1 MVEVTKKNFEKVLP
15 MVKEALEEADFI
27 AFDSEFTGLNSDD
40 INSSY
45 FNTTEEQYEYL
56 RKTTESFII
65 IQFGITAVTK
75 LEIDKYK
82 TATYNFYLFPMSIPT
97 KNRRFLCQ
105 VGAVEF
111 LSSYYFDFNKVIY
124 DGISYLNKTEK
135 VILKQYLEND
145 VLFKNVENN
154 MLYKN
159 DNEIK
164 RAIDTVAKWLE
175 NSNKNDN
182 VLKLFASS
190 YNVQY
195 FLQKVLRD
203 RFPVIWTTNNDK
215 EVTIFVVT
223 LEVRKILEKEEKQN
237 LDETLL
243 DSYVGFTKVFNFL
256 IDLKKPIVGHN
267 PLLDLMYMYKLFYKS
282 LPKNYKEFKTEI
294 HKLFPKI
301 FDTRCL
307 SFQLKDNNKEDL
319 CSSHSLGSLYYF
331 FSEGRGSNHIPKSVT
346 IETGY
351 TIKNLYKAHDAG
363 FDSYL
368 TAYIFIKMAYVYI
381 IAKKEETFPYDIVN
395 GVEEF
400 MNYINLP
407 HTFNFYLKL
416 DGEDPE
422 TEKPQ
427 LLFVKTP
434 IDVDISQ
441 ISKKL
446 APFGSFNIKPFKR
459 NRTFIAV
466 ASHGSARDILNHFRN
481 NKELHIVPYNPI
493 KHSPSIRYLIFGS
506 AFLSGGIVAWIFH
519 RSISKS
525 I

>member
-1 MVEVTKKNFEKVLP
+1 MEVTRKNFEKILP
-15 MVKEALEEADFI
+15 MVKEVLKEAEFI

-45 FNTTEEQYEYL
+45 FDTIEEQYEYL

-75 LEIDKYK
+75 LETDKYK
-82 TATYNFYLFPMSIPT
+82 TATFNFYLFPMSIPT

-124 DGISYLNKTEK
+124 NGISYLNKTEK

-145 VLFKNVENN
+145 ELLKNVENN

-203 RFPVIWTTNNDK
+203 RFPVIWTTSNDK
-215 EVTIFVVT
+215 EVTIFMVT
-223 LEVRKILEKEEKQN
+223 LEVRKILEKEEEQN
-237 LDETLL
+237 LDEALL

-256 IDLKKPIVGHN
+256 VDLKKPIVGHN

-307 SFQLKDNNKEDL
+307 SYQLKDDNKEDL
-319 CSSHSLGSLYYF
+319 CLSHSLGSLYYF
-331 FSEGRGSNHIPKSVT
+331 FSEGKGSNHISKSVT

-351 TIKNLYKAHDAG
+351 SIKNLYKAHDAG

-381 IAKKEETFPYDIVN
+381 IAKKEETFPYSIVY
-395 GVEEF
+395 GIKEF

-407 HTFNFYLKL
+407 HTSNFYLKL

-506 AFLSGGIVAWIFH
+506 AFLSGGIVAWMFH